1 MADEDYDSE
10 ADGELQQLFSGGLHE
25 RFIEM
30 LLDEMDRERYPS
42 NQLLDLLEDH
52 MTLRDRVRIANVLL
66 DNLAGQRYPSP
77 AMLRRVARLVG

>member
-10 ADGELQQLFSGGLHE
+10 SDDDVEQLFGGELHE
-25 RFIEM
+25 RFMEI
-30 LLDEMDRERYPS
+30 LLDEMERERYPS
-42 NQLLDLLEDH
+42 SQLLDLLEAH

-77 AMLRRVARLVG
+77 AMLRRLARLVG